1 MMKTILVA
9 AVLAVASSAAQAAIP
24 AFNATCGEKTEVMA
38 AAGGPIKIGGKDAK
52 IVTEKDGNYYEA
64 KRGKV
69 TVTLTIAADGAL
81 TLAYTKKKK
90 DTEEKGACTV
100 KA

>member
-1 MMKTILVA
+1 MRVVLIAA
-9 AVLAVASSAAQAAIP
+9 AVLATAAGAAEAAIP
-24 AFNATCGEKTEVMA
+24 AFNATCGKKTEVSA

-52 IVTEKDGNYYEA
+52 LTVEQDNHYEA
-64 KRGKV
+64 KRGKL
-69 TVTLTIAADGAL
+69 TVILTVAPDGAL
-81 TLAYTKKKK
+81 SLSYTRKKK

>member
-1 MMKTILVA
+1 MIKTVLVA
-9 AVLAVASSAAQAAIP
+9 AALAVASSAAQAAIP
-24 AFNATCGEKTEVMA
+24 AFNATCGEKTTVTA

-52 IVTEKDGNYYEA
+52 IITEKDGNYYEA
-64 KRGKV
+64 KRRNV
-69 TVTLTIAADGAL
+69 TVTLTVAADGAV

-90 DTEEKGACTV
+90 ETDEKGTCTI